1 MNRREYYSPG
11 VRVVLFEGGFD
22 LVAVKKLLWWLGD
35 GLTLAPKSHPLRDP
49 LAAHLLERE
58 PKR

>member
-11 VRVVLFEGGFD
+11 VRVVFFEGFD

-35 GLTLAPKSHPLRDP
+35 SSR
-49 LAAHLLERE
+49 
-58 PKR
+58 